1 MELVDLFGI
10 FAKPSGKRAVVENS
24 RLHRTRRVAHY
35 TLMFLRRNRRTVD
48 GQTYEYW
55 TLVRTVRTAKGP
67 RQEVVASLGK
77 TPGLDHGSRH
87 GWENLADMLEGRA
100 PAPKQGELGRPLSP
114 EPQPQWAQVDLRGV
128 SVERVRDFGQIY
140 LALSLWRR
148 LGLHKLLQEI
158 LEPGREEVPWELTAC
173 ILTIARFCGQKS
185 ELEVA
190 ERWYADSALEDL
202 LGVAFPQINES
213 RLYRG
218 LDVLHEHKD
227 KLCQHLHERYQSW
240 FGIDF
245 EFLLYDVTSTYF
257 EGQALGN
264 EKAARGY
271 SRDQRPDCKQVNI
284 GLVVTPEGLPVG
296 YEIFAGNTAD
306 VTTVEE
312 MVELMEEKYGKPK
325 RIWVLDRGMVSE
337 ENIDFL
343 RERGARYIVGTP
355 KSQLKRFEA
364 QLLEAK
370 NWTEVQDGV
379 EVKLVVHP
387 DDQGKEQYVLCRS
400 RARREK
406 EAAMIELARK
416 RLRTQLDKTHATL
429 QGRPSK
435 DAGKI
440 ERRIGRWL
448 GRFPAAERLIEVT
461 VERDEQQRA
470 CGLKITERAD
480 RTEWASHAHGAY
492 LLRTNC
498 VEKDPAQLW
507 RWYMQLTQAEDAFRI
522 SKSDLK
528 LRPVFHQK
536 TERVEAH
543 ILVCFLS
550 LALWRTLEQ
559 WMRGKHLGNCAR
571 QLVKEVATVRS
582 MDVVLPIREES
593 SAEPRPLRLRVV
605 ARPDRPVAELL
616 VRLGLDLPT
625 APKMMQNVVEKNGG

>member
-1 MELVDLFGI
+1 MQRSQALRH
-10 FAKPSGKRAVVENS
+10 S
-24 RLHRTRRVAHY
+24 

-67 RQEVVASLGK
+67 RQEVIASLGK
-77 TPGLDHGSRH
+77 TPGLDQRSRH
-87 GWENLADMLEGRA
+87 GWESIADLLEGRS
-100 PAPKQGELGRPLSP
+100 PTPKQGQLGQSLSQ
-114 EPQPQWAQVDLRGV
+114 EPPPQWAQVDLRGV

-148 LGLHKLLQEI
+148 LGLHTLLRQI
-158 LEPGREEVPWELTAC
+158 IEPGGEEVPWELTAC
-173 ILTIARFCGQKS
+173 ILTIARFCGQQS

-202 LGVAFPQINES
+202 LGVSFPQINQS
-213 RLYRG
+213 RLYRA

-227 KLCQHLHERYQSW
+227 RLCQHLHERYQSW
-240 FGIDF
+240 FGIEF

-257 EGQALGN
+257 EGQALAN

-296 YEIFAGNTAD
+296 YEVFAGNTAD
-306 VTTVEE
+306 VTTVED
-312 MVELMEEKYGKPK
+312 MVELMEKKYGKPK

-343 RERGARYIVGTP
+343 RERQARYIVGTP
-355 KSQLKRFEA
+355 KSHLKQFEA
-364 QLLEAK
+364 QLLEDK
-370 NWTEVQDGV
+370 DWTEVQAGV
-379 EVKLVVHP
+379 EVKLVAHP
-387 DDQGKEQYVLCRS
+387 DGQGKEQYVLCRS
-400 RARREK
+400 SARREK
-406 EAAMIELARK
+406 EAAMIELARQ
-416 RLRTQLDKTHATL
+416 RLRAQLDKTHASL
-429 QGRPSK
+429 QRRPAR
-435 DAGKI
+435 DAGKV

-461 VERDEQQRA
+461 VERDDQQRA
-470 CGLKITERAD
+470 CGLKITERAE
-480 RTEWASHAHGAY
+480 RTEWARHAHGAY

-522 SKSDLK
+522 SKSDLN

-536 TERVEAH
+536 TQRVEAH

-582 MDVVLPIREES
+582 MDVVLPVLEATSGET
-593 SAEPRPLRLRVV
+593 RPIRLRVV
-605 ARPDRPVAELL
+605 ARPDRAVAELL
-616 VRLGLDLPT
+616 VRLGLDLPGV
-625 APKMMQNVVEKNGG
+625 PKLVQNVVEKNGG

>member
-1 MELVDLFGI
+1 
-10 FAKPSGKRAVVENS
+10 
-24 RLHRTRRVAHY
+24 
-35 TLMFLRRNRRTVD
+35 MFLRRNRRTVD
-48 GQTYEYW
+48 GEAYEYW

-77 TPGLDHGSRH
+77 TPGLEEGSRH
-87 GWENLADMLEGRA
+87 GWEDITDLLEGRSA
-100 PAPKQGELGRPLSP
+100 RPRQGQLGQMLRQEPPA
-114 EPQPQWAQVDLRGV
+114 QWAQVDLRGV
-128 SVERVRDFGQIY
+128 RVERVRDFGQVY

-148 LGLHKLLQEI
+148 LGLHQALQQI
-158 LEPGREEVPWELTAC
+158 IEPGREKVPWELVAC
-173 ILTIARFCGQKS
+173 ILTLARFCDQKS

-202 LGVAFPQINES
+202 LGVPFPQINES

-218 LDVLHEHKD
+218 LDRLHEHKD
-227 KLCQHLHERYQSW
+227 KLCRHLHERYQSW
-240 FGIDF
+240 FGVEF

-257 EGQALGN
+257 EGQALAN

-296 YEIFAGNTAD
+296 YEVFAGNTAD
-306 VTTVEE
+306 VTTVQD
-312 MVELMEEKYGKPK
+312 MVELMENKYGKPK

-343 RERGARYIVGTP
+343 RERQARYIVGTP

-364 QLLEAK
+364 QLLETK
-370 NWTEVQDGV
+370 DWTQVQEGV
-379 EVKLVVHP
+379 EVKMVPHP
-387 DDQGKEQYVLCRS
+387 DTQGSEQYVLCRS
-400 RARREK
+400 SARREK

-416 RLRTQLDKTHATL
+416 RLRAQLDKAHASL
-429 QGRPSK
+429 QRRPTK

-461 VERDEQQRA
+461 VKEDDLQRA
-470 CGLKITERAD
+470 CGLKIAERVEPT
-480 RTEWASHAHGAY
+480 RWAAHAHGAY

-498 VEKDPAQLW
+498 LEKDPAQLW

-522 SKSDLK
+522 SKNDLN

-559 WMRGKHLGNCAR
+559 WMHGKQLGNCAR
-571 QLVKEVATVRS
+571 QLLKDVATVHS
-582 MDVVLPIREES
+582 MDVVLPIRDQS
-593 SAEPRPLRLRVV
+593 SHDTRQVRLRVV
-605 ARPDRPVAELL
+605 AQPDRPVAELL
-616 VRLGLDLPT
+616 VRLGLNLPSI
-625 APKMMQNVVEKNGG
+625 PKPIQNVVEKNRG

>member
-1 MELVDLFGI
+1 
-10 FAKPSGKRAVVENS
+10 
-24 RLHRTRRVAHY
+24 
-35 TLMFLRRNRRTVD
+35 MFLRRNRRSVD

-77 TPGLDHGSRH
+77 TPGLDQRTRH
-87 GWENLADMLEGRA
+87 GWDSISDLLEGRS
-100 PAPKQGELGRPLSP
+100 PTQQGELGRAFAQ
-114 EPQPQWAQVDLRGV
+114 EPPPQWAQVDLRGV

-148 LGLHKLLQEI
+148 LGLHTILKEI
-158 LEPGREEVPWELTAC
+158 IEPGEEDVPWELTAC
-173 ILTIARFCGQKS
+173 ILTIARFCEQKS

-202 LGVAFPQINES
+202 LGVPFAQVNES

-218 LDVLHEHKD
+218 LDVLHEHKER
-227 KLCQHLHERYQSW
+227 LCQHLQERYQSW
-240 FGIDF
+240 FGIEF

-264 EKAARGY
+264 AKAARGY

-296 YEIFAGNTAD
+296 YEVFSGNRAD

-312 MVELMEEKYGKPK
+312 MVELMETKYGKPK
-325 RIWVLDRGMVSE
+325 RIWVLDRGMISE
-337 ENIDFL
+337 ENIDWL
-343 RERGARYIVGTP
+343 RERQARYLVGTP
-355 KSQLKRFEA
+355 KSQLKKFQA
-364 QLLEAK
+364 QLLEARD
-370 NWTEVQDGV
+370 WTEVQDGV
-379 EVKLVVHP
+379 EVKLVDHP
-387 DDQGKEQYVLCRS
+387 EGEGAEQYVLCRS
-400 RARREK
+400 SARRMK
-406 EAAMIELARK
+406 EAAMIELARE
-416 RLRTQLDKTHATL
+416 RLRAQLDKTHASL
-429 QGRPSK
+429 QRRPAK
-435 DAGKI
+435 DAGKV

-461 VERDEQQRA
+461 VERDRQQRA
-470 CGLKITERAD
+470 CALKITERME
-480 RTEWASHAHGAY
+480 RTQWAAHAHGAY

-498 VEKDPAQLW
+498 VDKDPAQLW
-507 RWYMQLTQAEDAFRI
+507 RWYMQLTQAEEAFRI
-522 SKSDLK
+522 SKSDLN
-528 LRPVFHQK
+528 LRPVFHQN

-582 MDVVLPIREES
+582 MDVVLPIRDPS
-593 SAEPRPLRLRVV
+593 NAETRHARLRVV
-605 ARPDRPVAELL
+605 ARPDRSVAELL
-616 VRLGLDLPT
+616 VRLGLDLPS
-625 APKMMQNVVEKNGG
+625 APKLVQNVVEKNRG

>member
-1 MELVDLFGI
+1 
-10 FAKPSGKRAVVENS
+10 
-24 RLHRTRRVAHY
+24 
-35 TLMFLRRNRRTVD
+35 MFLRRNRRTID

-77 TPGLDHGSRH
+77 TPGLAQRSRH
-87 GWENLADMLEGRA
+87 GWDNIADLLEGRS
-100 PAPKQGELGRPLSP
+100 PAPRQAELGQSLS
-114 EPQPQWAQVDLRGV
+114 EEAQAQWAQVDLRGV
-128 SVERVRDFGQIY
+128 SVERVRDFGQVY

-148 LGLHKLLQEI
+148 LGLHQI
-158 LEPGREEVPWELTAC
+158 LRDLIEPGREEVPWELTAC
-173 ILTIARFCGQKS
+173 ILTIARFCDQKS

-190 ERWYADSALEDL
+190 QRWYADSALEDL
-202 LGVAFPQINES
+202 LGVPFPQINES
-213 RLYRG
+213 RLYRA

-227 KLCQHLHERYQSW
+227 RLCRHLHERYQSW
-240 FGIDF
+240 FGIEF

-257 EGQALGN
+257 EGRALAN

-284 GLVVTPEGLPVG
+284 GLVVTPEGLPIS
-296 YEIFAGNTAD
+296 YEVFSGNTAD
-306 VTTVEE
+306 VTTVED
-312 MVELMEEKYGKPK
+312 MVELMETKYGKPK
-325 RIWVLDRGMVSE
+325 RIWVLDRGMVSQ

-343 RERGARYIVGTP
+343 RQRQARYIVGTP

-364 QLLEAK
+364 QLLESK
-370 NWTEVQDGV
+370 DWTEVQPGV
-379 EVKLVVHP
+379 EVKLAAHP
-387 DDQGKEQYVLCRS
+387 DGQGQEQYILCRS
-400 RARREK
+400 SARRQK
-406 EAAMIELARK
+406 EAAMIELARQ
-416 RLRTQLDKTHATL
+416 RLRGQLDKTHASL
-429 QGRPSK
+429 QRRPAR

-461 VERDEQQRA
+461 VQRDDQQRA
-470 CGLKITERAD
+470 CGLKITERAG
-480 RTEWASHAHGAY
+480 RTQWAAHAHGAY

-498 VEKDPAQLW
+498 LEKDPAQLW

-522 SKSDLK
+522 SKSDLH

-571 QLVKEVATVRS
+571 QLVKEVTTVRS
-582 MDVVLPIREES
+582 MDVVLPVREPS
-593 SAEPRPLRLRVV
+593 SNETRQARLRVV
-605 ARPDRPVAELL
+605 ARPDCPVAELL
-616 VRLGLDLPT
+616 VRLGLELPS
-625 APKMMQNVVEKNGG
+625 APKRVQNVVEKNRG